1 MKKLLAIFILTAF
14 AMGCKSDRKDNSTAD
29 TTLVEPLSV
38 APAPDTPTTA
48 SDASSI
54 TEPTDVKLANKNKH
68 PIENT
73 VTNEDKIRVK
83 KVSRKGR
90 IILQLLK
97 MNREDKIEADKDGI
111 YSRAEVMPLFPGGEK
126 ALREFIESHIQY
138 PDNALNS
145 DIQGTVKVYF
155 AVDEQGKIY
164 APVITSQKLGYGLE
178 EEALRVV
185 KQMPRWIPG
194 QVNGK
199 NIKTGFTLPITYRL
213 D

>member
-1 MKKLLAIFILTAF
+1 MKKLFAIFILTSF
-14 AMGCKSDRKDNSTAD
+14 IMGCKSGKEDNSTAD
-29 TTLVEPLSV
+29 TTLITPLSG
-38 APAPDTPTTA
+38 APVLDTTTTA
-48 SDASSI
+48 SDTSAIPES
-54 TEPTDVKLANKNKH
+54 TDVKLANKNKF
-68 PIENT
+68 PTENT
-73 VTNEDKIRVK
+73 VKNEDRIRVK

-97 MNREDKIEADKDGI
+97 LNMEDKIEVDKDGI
-111 YSRAEVMPLFPGGEK
+111 YSRAEVMPLYPGGEK

-138 PDNALNS
+138 PDNALS
-145 DIQGTVKVYF
+145 SEIEGTVKVYF
-155 AVDEQGKIY
+155 AVDEQGKVY

-194 QVNGK
+194 QVKGI